1 MSNSADNNKYPIG
14 QFTHPEMTTDEH
26 VAVWIE
32 EIEKFPTVLRQTVAN
47 WSNEQLSTKT
57 KPDGWMVAQVIH
69 HLADSH
75 MNSFIRFKL
84 ALSEDRPTIKPYAE
98 DRWADLADG
107 KDLDIENSL
116 QILEGLHKRWVIL
129 LKSLYKED
137 LQRTFFSPRAQRVS
151 LFGCDCWLLR
161 LAWKASFGFHSKLK
175 S

>member
-1 MSNSADNNKYPIG
+1 MTNSADNNKYPIG

-84 ALSEDRPTIKPYAE
+84 ALSEDRPTIKPYA
-98 DRWADLADG
+98 
-107 KDLDIENSL
+107 
-116 QILEGLHKRWVIL
+116 
-129 LKSLYKED
+129 
-137 LQRTFFSPRAQRVS
+137 
-151 LFGCDCWLLR
+151 
-161 LAWKASFGFHSKLK
+161 
-175 S
+175 